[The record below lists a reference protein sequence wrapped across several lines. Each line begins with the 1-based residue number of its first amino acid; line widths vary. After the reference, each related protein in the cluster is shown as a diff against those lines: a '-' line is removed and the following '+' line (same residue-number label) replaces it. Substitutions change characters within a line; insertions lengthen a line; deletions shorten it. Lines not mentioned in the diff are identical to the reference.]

1 MQERKRIAMTYEDLN
16 KDFPRDR
23 FDWRG
28 GQAVNTNTGTLK
40 EAIIGH
46 NNLKDLYWFS
56 DLLKA
61 ASKVAIV
68 MKKKG
73 YGSGFL
79 IGPNLFMTNNHVFP
93 DSETASNSELAFEYF
108 ISDKPSIPI
117 HYKLDPDQ
125 VFHTN
130 AALDYTI
137 VAIKCAED
145 NRPGDRWG
153 YFDVK
158 KPVEIEEN
166 QRLNIIQHPEG
177 KPKQVAFRDN
187 QLKYFTDSEIQY
199 VTDTEYGSSG
209 SPVLD
214 DDFNLVGL
222 HAERVPD
229 PDAPDTWYRNKGFRM
244 EAIYPEI
251 SNYLNA
257 NFKTKIR

>member
-1 MQERKRIAMTYEDLN
+1 MIYDELMSP
-16 KDFPRDR
+16 FSRDR
-23 FDWRG
+23 FDWKG
-28 GQAVNTNTGTLK
+28 GHAINKETGALK

-46 NNLKDLYWFS
+46 NNLKDIYWFN

-68 MKKKG
+68 MGRKS

-93 DSETASNSELAFEYF
+93 DSEAAINSKLAFEYF
-108 ISDKPSIPI
+108 LSDEPCIPI
-117 HYKLDPDQ
+117 YYNLDPDH

-130 AALDYTI
+130 VALDYTI
-137 VAIKCAED
+137 VAIECSDD

-158 KPVEIEEN
+158 RPVKIEEN

-177 KPKQVAFRDN
+177 KPKQIAFRDN
-187 QLKYFTDSEIQY
+187 QLKYFTNTEIQY

-251 SNYLNA
+251 SQYLNSILK
-257 NFKTKIR
+257 N

>member
-1 MQERKRIAMTYEDLN
+1 MKYQNLN
-16 KDFPRDR
+16 SDFTNDR
-23 FDWRG
+23 FDWKG
-28 GQAVNTNTGTLK
+28 GQAINTENGTLK

-46 NNLKDLYWFS
+46 NNLKDLYWFT

-68 MKKKG
+68 MLSRG

-93 DSETASNSELAFEYF
+93 DKETASKSKLAFEYF
-108 ISDKPSIPI
+108 LSDEPSIPVL
-117 HYKLDPDQ
+117 YDLSPDQ

-130 AALDYTI
+130 PLLDYTI
-137 VAIKCAED
+137 VGIKSSEE
-145 NRPGDRWG
+145 NSPGNRWG
-153 YFDVK
+153 FFDIRK
-158 KPVEIEEN
+158 SVEIKNN

-214 DDFNLVGL
+214 DEFNLVGL
-222 HAERVPD
+222 HAERVED
-229 PDAPDTWYRNKGFRM
+229 PDAPGIWYRNKGFRM

-251 SNYLNA
+251 SQLLDRTLKN
-257 NFKTKIR
+257 